1 MSTAIL
7 IWTPG
12 GGANSLSQDVQY
24 KVHTDTNYSTA
35 AIVGAAVNTYSIPG
49 LLDNTIYDYSI
60 VDNCA
65 VGGPVA
71 GTAFQTI
78 NITCPVVALSPA
90 YNQVGYT
97 FNDLGASITSYTV
110 VLFDS
115 TGNTTLATNNAAIGA
130 PISAAFTGLNA
141 STTYMIGVVV
151 NAGTFNKTCPAQS
164 FTTPPPPPC
173 NAPTNV
179 SAAMS

>member
-1 MSTAIL
+1 MPTATL

-35 AIVGAAVNTYSIPG
+35 AIVGATVNTYNIPG

-71 GTAFQTI
+71 GTPFQAI
-78 NITCPVVALSPA
+78 NITCPAVSLTPA
-90 YNQVGYT
+90 YNQVQYN
-97 FNDLGASITSYTV
+97 FNDLGASITSYMLTLYDGPGANV
-110 VLFDS
+110 
-115 TGNTTLATNNAAIGA
+115 LATNNAAIGA
-130 PISAAFTGLNA
+130 PVSAAFTGLNP
-141 STTYMIGVVV
+141 STNYKVGITV
-151 NAGTFNKTCPAQS
+151 NAGTFSKTCPPQS
-164 FTTPPPPPC
+164 FTTLPPPPC

-179 SAAMS
+179 SATMV